1 MKTKAL
7 LASGSTCLR
16 KREHGVQRR
25 WTTRRFAAIA
35 VLAATLLAIAGC
47 KAVDFYE
54 NLCQQQVPPDWKP
67 AKEIEKVSLPAYR
80 VEPPDILMIEMLK
93 MVPRPPYRIEIYDVL
108 QIRAIGALI
117 DQPLDGFFLVEGEG
131 IVTLGPAYG
140 RVRVAGMTVEE
151 AAAAIITELKKVLN
165 KPEVSVQ
172 LARTAGTA
180 PITGEYLV
188 GPDGTVNLRQYGV
201 LYVAGK
207 TVTEIRADLQRH
219 LARYFDSPDASV
231 DVRQF
236 NSKVFYVVTQGAGMG
251 DNIRRVPI
259 TGNDTVLDAL
269 SAVNG
274 LSQVSSAQ
282 VWIARPGA
290 GNAECEQ
297 IIPIDYAAIT
307 QGGSSA
313 TNYQMLPGDR
323 LVIAGDDMIAANT
336 WLTKMTA
343 PIERLLG
350 IASLG
355 LSTTRAAQ
363 TMGREYNLNRS

>member
-1 MKTKAL
+1 MNTKSFLASTIVLAAL
-7 LASGSTCLR
+7 LA
-16 KREHGVQRR
+16 V
-25 WTTRRFAAIA
+25 
-35 VLAATLLAIAGC
+35 VGC

-54 NLCQQQVPPDWKP
+54 NPVQQQVPPDWKP
-67 AKEIEKVSLPAYR
+67 AREIEKVSLPAYR

-93 MVPRPPYRIEIYDVL
+93 MVPRPPYRVEIYDVL
-108 QIRAIGALI
+108 QIRAIGTLI
-117 DQPLDGFFLVEGEG
+117 DQPIDGFFLVEGEG

-140 RVRVAGMTVEE
+140 RIRVVGMTVEE
-151 AAAAIITELKKVLN
+151 AAVAITAELKKVLN

-180 PITGEYLV
+180 PVTGEYLV

-201 LYVAGK
+201 LRVAGK
-207 TVTEIRADLQRH
+207 TVTEIRVDLQRH
-219 LARYFDSPDASV
+219 LSRYFDSPDASV

-236 NSKVFYVVTQGAGMG
+236 NSKVFYVVTQGAGLG

-282 VWIARPGA
+282 IWIARPA
-290 GNAECEQ
+290 PGNAECEQ
-297 IIPIDYAAIT
+297 IIPIDYGAIT

-323 LVIAGDDMIAANT
+323 LVIASDGMIAANT

-355 LSTTRAAQ
+355 ISTSRTAQ
-363 TMGREYNLNRS
+363 TMGRDYNLNRNN